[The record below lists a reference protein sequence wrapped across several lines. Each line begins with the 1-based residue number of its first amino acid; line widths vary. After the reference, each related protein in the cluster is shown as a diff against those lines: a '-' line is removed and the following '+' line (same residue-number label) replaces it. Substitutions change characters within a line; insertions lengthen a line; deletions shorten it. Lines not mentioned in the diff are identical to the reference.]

1 MSLTL
6 SGTNGVVGA
15 GFTID
20 PSGINVAVGVV
31 TATSI
36 NANASGLTGELPA
49 GIDIPAAQIVG
60 VCTSGLTKTG
70 GFGKIVQVV
79 STTKTDTFS
88 EDTANATYTAAAL
101 AATITPSSASNKI
114 LVSVN
119 ATASMET
126 ASRIGF
132 GIFKAGSIL
141 TSATGDAD
149 GSRTRVTSQADAY
162 SAGRAVFIGGE
173 FSDTAGGTSAITY
186 DVRLIHGQGST
197 KFLYLNRSSSS
208 TNNANYLLS
217 TSTLTL
223 TEIQA

>member
-1 MSLTL
+1 MSTL
-6 SGTNGVVGA
+6 KVNKIRDTA
-15 GFTID
+15 GSADAIVLD
-20 PSGINVAVGVV
+20 PSGGAKIAGVC
-31 TATSI
+31 TATSF
-36 NANASGLTGELPA
+36 SGQ
-49 GIDIPAAQIVG
+49 IPAASIVG

-70 GFGKIVQVV
+70 GFGGGKIVQVV
-79 STTKTDTFS
+79 STTKTDQFS

-141 TSATGDAD
+141 VQGDAD
-149 GSRTRVTSQADAY
+149 GSRTRVTSQADSY

-173 FSDTAGGTSAITY
+173 FLDTAGGTSAITY
-186 DVRLIHGQGST
+186 DVRLIHGQGGT
-197 KFLYLNRSSSS
+197 KFLSLNRSYSSS
-208 TNNANYLLS
+208 DTASYLVS
-217 TSTLTL
+217 TSTITL
-223 TEIQA
+223 TEIEA